1 MLRACAS
8 GLRSRGTGETKSCE
22 LELFSCHVFKASLV
36 TACSGLCWL
45 KLDSVFLQCFWG
57 KSRVSALKIKK
68 KIQVMITSGLNPDTD
83 RGADSDRASGS
94 VLHPYAVHVF

>member
-45 KLDSVFLQCFWG
+45 KLDSVSGFSF
-57 KSRVSALKIKK
+57 KNKK

>member
-1 MLRACAS
+1 MLVEIR
-8 GLRSRGTGETKSCE
+8 
-22 LELFSCHVFKASLV
+22 F
-36 TACSGLCWL
+36 
-45 KLDSVFLQCFWG
+45 SVFTVFLG
-57 KSRVSALKIKK
+57 KESGFSFKNKK